1 MDIELFFAVLR
12 RFWKLV
18 LGGLL
23 LAIVLAA
30 VAHMHRSETW
40 QSSAEALI
48 TSASAADGQG
58 GATSPADAATNPVA
72 AAAGNPVALSGFA
85 PVYVQFANANAVQ
98 DRLRDIPGKV
108 VAGEVTDPSDGA
120 ALPFV
125 ALSAVAPT
133 ASDAVKLNHEA
144 FTVLQQYITQQ
155 QISSGVGARNRT
167 TLQLIQNGDPPV
179 MTGGSSTTISL
190 LVFVAIFGGAIAIA
204 FMLENSRPK
213 TAAKLGRVPDAGSS
227 PNGAPVRVKH
237 VVRANGARAVGEPL
251 RSQAEDR
258 APTTGPAMHRDPLGH
273 GVDDDDESQAW
284 LDGLMTSSPESSRS
298 G

>member
-12 RFWKLV
+12 RFWKIV
-18 LGGLL
+18 LGGLV
-23 LAIVLAA
+23 LAIALAVLA
-30 VAHMHRSETW
+30 HSHRSETW
-40 QSSAEALI
+40 ESQAEALI
-48 TSASAADGQG
+48 TSATPADGQG
-58 GATSPADAATNPVA
+58 GISAADAAANPIA
-72 AAAGNPVALSGFA
+72 AAAVNPAALSGFA

-98 DRLRDIPGKV
+98 DRLREIPGKV

-125 ALSAVAPT
+125 ALNAVSPT
-133 ASDAVKLNHEA
+133 ASDAVKLNREA

-155 QISSGVGARNRT
+155 QASSGVGPRNRT
-167 TLQLIQNGDPPV
+167 TLQLIQNGDPPI
-179 MTGGSSTTISL
+179 MTGGSSTTIPL

-213 TAAKLGRVPDAGSS
+213 TAAKLGRVPNAGSS

-237 VVRANGARAVGEPL
+237 VVRANGTRAGAEPV
-251 RSQAEDR
+251 RSEAGAAVQ
-258 APTTGPAMHRDPLGH
+258 RDPLGH
-273 GVDDDDESQAW
+273 GVDDDDESQVW
-284 LDGLMTSSPESSRS
+284 LDGLMTRSPESSRS